1 MHTFSNIHR
10 RFWHS
15 SSSLS
20 SFSCR
25 CDRFFLFSCVRF
37 IFSVDMHVPY
47 SWLFFLL
54 SLNTAPD
61 GRYCQLNLHV
71 KLMRSCWLLR
81 INSFYHFLFDIF
93 DDCYYRHCTIAIAA
107 TFPIYAMVTIHAFS
121 WNICFVAH
129 LLLAYKHI
137 SKCKKWITL
146 ASLSQCIARTHTHL
160 YILIHT
166 YINIDQLKLSR
177 TRFLRWKYPYC
188 TVCCAHYHYMI
199 DVHEF
204 EWNIYYRHCSLFHKH
219 FVFSFHRSSLS
230 PRSPPPLP
238 SSLQLPPPL
247 RCRSLFCV
255 QTFIS
260 KPN

>member
-1 MHTFSNIHR
+1 MCLLLVYKPCSNAHWLFRQKHIQIFRHTKTCTHFRIFIVAFGILLLLLYHH
-10 RFWHS
+10 F
-15 SSSLS
+15 LV
-20 SFSCR
+20 
-25 CDRFFLFSCVRF
+25 DAIVFFLFSCVCF

-47 SWLFFLL
+47 SWLLFFFLL

-146 ASLSQCIARTHTHL
+146 ASLSQCIARTHTL
-160 YILIHT
+160 IYINT
-166 YINIDQLKLSR
+166 YI
-177 TRFLRWKYPYC
+177 Y
-188 TVCCAHYHYMI
+188 
-199 DVHEF
+199 
-204 EWNIYYRHCSLFHKH
+204 
-219 FVFSFHRSSLS
+219 
-230 PRSPPPLP
+230 
-238 SSLQLPPPL
+238 
-247 RCRSLFCV
+247 
-255 QTFIS
+255 
-260 KPN
+260 